1 MEHHGTV
8 QKHVTGM
15 VNERG
20 KQINFSN
27 IIELSEEDTRTISTT
42 LVPGRGKCF
51 FASSVFNGT
60 AAAAGKVRKTTS
72 LICVSR
78 QYKPARV
85 H

>member
-27 IIELSEEDTRTISTT
+27 IIELSEEDTRTSTT
-42 LVPGRGKCF
+42 PVAGRGKCF

-60 AAAAGKVRKTTS
+60 APAGKVRKTTS